1 MRAGERWKNGEMLRR
16 AEEGYEKSKEMLVK
30 EGAEL
35 EKEEEGVENDR
46 RRMEKSKRRLG

>member
-1 MRAGERWKNGEMLRR
+1 
-16 AEEGYEKSKEMLVK
+16 VK